1 MKISLRYLC
10 FLLLGL
16 LAVTLIAAC
25 SSTVNHTRVTSQ
37 KPQDDGCRVV
47 QHTMGET
54 CIPQNPQRVVALSQE
69 TFINGL
75 ELGVP
80 SIATVF
86 VPGFPFPEYL
96 QGKVSRVETVG
107 TYDSPNLEKILYLQ
121 PDLILA
127 DSYYSQNIYNQLSQI
142 APTIVLNVP
151 FPPPSWKDQ
160 LEELARILDKED
172 VGQQL
177 INNYWQRIEQ
187 LQQAL
192 GLGAASPK
200 ENRRHTLKVS
210 IANTS
215 SESGIWSYGE
225 KHHSGETLKDIGLQ
239 RPESQKGDFF
249 YIENI
254 SIERISDIDGDVLF
268 FVSWER
274 EDDKKT
280 LGKLKQSPLWAKL
293 NVVQRDQV
301 HFVGM
306 HWHNSDIL
314 AINAIL
320 DDLFKY
326 LVNTP

>member
-1 MKISLRYLC
+1 MKISPYRLFC

-25 SSTVNHTRVTSQ
+25 NTVSDTNTANH
-37 KPQDDGCRVV
+37 KPQIENCRVV
-47 QHTMGET
+47 QHVLGET
-54 CIPQNPQRVVALSQE
+54 CIPQNPKRVVTLRE
-69 TFINGL
+69 DTFIDGL
-75 ELGVP
+75 KLGVP
-80 SIATVF
+80 SIATVS
-86 VPGFPFPEYL
+86 VPGFSFPKYL
-96 QGKVSRVETVG
+96 EGKVNKVESVG
-107 TYDSPNLEKILYLQ
+107 GYGSPNLEKILYLQ

-127 DSYYSQNIYNQLSQI
+127 DSYYSENLYDQLSQI
-142 APTIVLNVP
+142 APTVVLNVP
-151 FPPPSWKDQ
+151 FPPPPWEDQ
-160 LEELARILDKED
+160 LKDLAQILGKEEAGE
-172 VGQQL
+172 QL
-177 INNYWQRIEQ
+177 IDEYWQRVEK
-187 LQQAL
+187 LKQAL
-192 GLGAASPK
+192 GD
-200 ENRRHTLKVS
+200 RRYDLKVS

-225 KHHSGETLKDIGLQ
+225 NHPSGEILKDIGLQ
-239 RPESQKGDFF
+239 RPESQRGDFF

-254 SIERISDIDGDVLF
+254 SQEKISAIDGDVLF

-280 LGKLKQSPLWAKL
+280 LEKLERSPLWAQL

-301 HFVGM
+301 HLVGR